1 MDRLLVDALILLISA
16 VFAVVSV
23 VWGWQGITTKE
34 IVLRGRHHY
43 KGIAALIVSSM
54 LMCMG
59 TSVGC
64 IIVYQVARFVQG
76 ATPFLLPR

>member
-16 VFAVVSV
+16 AFAVLSV
-23 VWGWQGITTKE
+23 VWGWQGIRMKE
-34 IVLRGRHHY
+34 IVLRGHHY

-64 IIVYQVARFVQG
+64 IIVYQVTQFVQG
-76 ATPFLLPR
+76 VTPFLLPR

>member
-54 LMCMG
+54 LMCWARP
-59 TSVGC
+59 SVHH
-64 IIVYQVARFVQG
+64 VYQVARFVQG

>member
-16 VFAVVSV
+16 AFAVLSV
-23 VWGWQGITTKE
+23 VWGWQGITMKE
-34 IVLRGRHHY
+34 IVLRGHHY

-54 LMCMG
+54 LMCIG

-64 IIVYQVARFVQG
+64 LVVYQVAQFVQG